1 MAHAGLSDRGGRA
14 QRLARLLL
22 FDPRLLRRE
31 PRAGHDGRLRRL
43 RRRGPPPRH
52 AGPARLGGQPHGAR
66 RAVDRRKARLV
77 VRTRRRGPSRR
88 AVGLVRHRQT
98 QLRRP
103 RRVARA
109 GRRHGVLAHAARRR
123 RIPLRHGDAGSHRVL
138 ERDLAAPAACE
149 ARSVH
154 AGRGRGAESFR
165 GGGFR
170 RLLRLAD
177 APPDERRGP
186 AAHPRHGPARL
197 HLRRPRRLSR
207 LGHAAGVHVE
217 PRREFVERLR
227 IFQIGRCARDH
238 GGLHVRRAARPAAD
252 LHRAGDRLRPF
263 VRLLRPRSDSP
274 LRGQRFHRVLP
285 PPHGVAPRQP
295 GPGGGGA
302 GRRDD
307 RDPQQRRGLPDDAG
321 PRDG

>member
-1 MAHAGLSDRGGRA
+1 MNCFWPQAVLYEMNVRQLTPEGTLRAATSKLPFLQRPRRRRRVAHAGLSDRGGRA

-186 AAHPRHGPARL
+186 AAHPRHGSARL

-207 LGHAAGVHVE
+207 TRPCGWRS
-217 PRREFVERLR
+217 RRTTTR
-227 IFQIGRCARDH
+227 IRGTAPNFPDWATPARSW
-238 GGLHVRRAARPAAD
+238 RSSRSSCRAACR
-252 LHRAGDRLRPF
+252 
-263 VRLLRPRSDSP
+263 
-274 LRGQRFHRVLP
+274 
-285 PPHGVAPRQP
+285 
-295 GPGGGGA
+295 
-302 GRRDD
+302 
-307 RDPQQRRGLPDDAG
+307 
-321 PRDG
+321 